1 MCPCR
6 LIETTHCHTVSITLE
21 NCKLL
26 LCLHNGSKVA
36 LWVLARCFHRPRLC
50 KSSAALWTR
59 RSCHHWENSQ
69 ILMTPLLFYH
79 QGLHYHCRKFN
90 TSCKGIFKH
99 IRLSQFLEKKK
110 KKNNI
115 GKATS
120 RSGRKQS
127 HCSGFRFPM
136 SWKDQHSTL
145 NFVVLPSYK
154 LVKISFSRQS
164 NTYRFK
170 SCSIILCLPWN
181 RKQQAPEHPPPF
193 YYPQVFLS
201 KFDFFWYLTFY
212 FQKYPYP
219 GCFFKVSIRHLFLGG
234 KIFLNCGKKWDLSL

>member
-99 IRLSQFLEKKK
+99 IGLSQFLEKKK
-110 KKNNI
+110 KQYWQGYIPKWEKTKSLLRFQVSNVLE
-115 GKATS
+115 
-120 RSGRKQS
+120 RS
-127 HCSGFRFPM
+127 
-136 SWKDQHSTL
+136 
-145 NFVVLPSYK
+145 
-154 LVKISFSRQS
+154 
-164 NTYRFK
+164 
-170 SCSIILCLPWN
+170 
-181 RKQQAPEHPPPF
+181 A
-193 YYPQVFLS
+193 
-201 KFDFFWYLTFY
+201 
-212 FQKYPYP
+212 
-219 GCFFKVSIRHLFLGG
+219 
-234 KIFLNCGKKWDLSL
+234 

>member
-99 IRLSQFLEKKK
+99 IGLSQFLKKK
-110 KKNNI
+110 KKTILARLHPEVGENKVI
-115 GKATS
+115 A
-120 RSGRKQS
+120 QV
-127 HCSGFRFPM
+127 SGFQCPG
-136 SWKDQHSTL
+136 
-145 NFVVLPSYK
+145 
-154 LVKISFSRQS
+154 KIS
-164 NTYRFK
+164 
-170 SCSIILCLPWN
+170 IV
-181 RKQQAPEHPPPF
+181 H
-193 YYPQVFLS
+193 
-201 KFDFFWYLTFY
+201 
-212 FQKYPYP
+212 
-219 GCFFKVSIRHLFLGG
+219 
-234 KIFLNCGKKWDLSL
+234 